1 MDGIWRTHRKRTRRP
16 FRSLSLDPL
25 RYAWNPLTGQ
35 AEGGKEP
42 TMTWNFEGNYYE
54 NCSCSAVC
62 PCTSSN
68 MQAPATNDR
77 CNAVFAFDLTSGDVN
92 GTDVS
97 GCSLMLMVDSPAV
110 MADGD
115 WKVGLVIDSSA
126 SDAQVEALGAVMS
139 GDLGGP
145 PAALGPLIGDFVGI
159 ERHPISFAVN
169 GDDHTVTVGD
179 SVSFTVQQELSTAG
193 DPVQLTGIDTHPA
206 GPVLNVF
213 RVSASSVSIMDM
225 EFCGA
230 GLSCFSN
237 PFSWAG

>member
-1 MDGIWRTHRKRTRRP
+1 
-16 FRSLSLDPL
+16 
-25 RYAWNPLTGQ
+25 
-35 AEGGKEP
+35 
-42 TMTWNFEGNYYE
+42 
-54 NCSCSAVC
+54 
-62 PCTSSN
+62 
-68 MQAPATNDR
+68 
-77 CNAVFAFDLTSGDVN
+77 
-92 GTDVS
+92 
-97 GCSLMLMVDSPAV
+97 
-110 MADGD
+110 
-115 WKVGLVIDSSA
+115 
-126 SDAQVEALGAVMS
+126 MS

-179 SVSFTVQQELSTAG
+179 SVSFTVQQEFSTAG

-213 RVSASSVSIMDM
+213 RVSASSVSIMGM
-225 EFCGA
+225 EFGGA